1 MKNQN
6 DWKDTAQMLSRMS
19 HVTGFG
25 ISLITPLL
33 LLMWGAMWLQERYGF
48 GDWVVIVAL
57 VSGLI
62 SAGMTFYHFVA
73 DEIKRAKREET
84 EYIRAREE
92 RSKHTEGRDTTNE
105 T

>member
-6 DWKDTAQMLSRMS
+6 DWKETARLVSRMS
-19 HVTGFG
+19 HITGFG
-25 ISLITPLL
+25 ISLITPIL

-57 VSGLI
+57 VCGLI
-62 SAGMTFYHFVA
+62 SAGLTFYHFVT
-73 DEIKRAKREET
+73 DELKRAKREEA

-92 RSKHTEGRDTTNE
+92 RTKHTEGRDPTDE